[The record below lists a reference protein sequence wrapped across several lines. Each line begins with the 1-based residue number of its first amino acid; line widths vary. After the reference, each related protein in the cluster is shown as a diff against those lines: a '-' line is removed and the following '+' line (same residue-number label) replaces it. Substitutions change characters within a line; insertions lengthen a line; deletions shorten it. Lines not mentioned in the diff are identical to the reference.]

1 MQTVTIPMPRAVSAA
16 TGTVLGSSIKQ
27 ARLQGLLL
35 VPASKASRRSTG
47 HKPLAAAADDDEQE
61 TLVDIS
67 STAVVAL
74 LACSDKQPRALLGFF
89 GGSSTSK
96 QGQQG
101 SAADLYL
108 VKGALETGSS
118 LQQRP
123 HVSLPTAAA
132 ARTVAEQQQQQQQ
145 AGGRQAQVASDGS
158 TAVVAALQAIQLSL
172 EGRLDA
178 MQQTLLQMDQRLQA
192 LERRNKH
199 GQTL

>member
-1 MQTVTIPMPRAVSAA
+1 
-16 TGTVLGSSIKQ
+16 
-27 ARLQGLLL
+27 
-35 VPASKASRRSTG
+35 
-47 HKPLAAAADDDEQE
+47 
-61 TLVDIS
+61 VDIG

-74 LACSDKQPRALLGFF
+74 LACSDKQPRALFGFF

-108 VKGALETGSS
+108 VKGALGTGSS

-123 HVSLPTAAA
+123 HVSLPPAAPAA
-132 ARTVAEQQQQQQQ
+132 ARTVVEQQQQQQ
-145 AGGRQAQVASDGS
+145 AGGHQAQVASDGS
-158 TAVVAALQAIQLSL
+158 AAVVAALQAIQLSL

-178 MQQTLLQMDQRLQA
+178 MQQTLLQMDRRLQA